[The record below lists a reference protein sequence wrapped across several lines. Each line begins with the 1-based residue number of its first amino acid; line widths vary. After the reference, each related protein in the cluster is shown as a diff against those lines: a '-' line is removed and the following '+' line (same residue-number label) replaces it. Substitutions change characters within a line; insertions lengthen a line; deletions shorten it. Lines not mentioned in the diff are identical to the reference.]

1 MAYAGACVS
10 GFIIAYREHSALAL
24 EISNITISV
33 LIGAY
38 VSFSLLLKLR
48 TCFLPMHL
56 ENSIPGSY
64 SVVKIGRAHV

>member
-38 VSFSLLLKLR
+38 VSFSLLLNDGTKGR
-48 TCFLPMHL
+48 TELQ
-56 ENSIPGSY
+56 
-64 SVVKIGRAHV
+64 KAK